1 MSLSAPPPQPQER
14 GASGRADNPG
24 GYFGAVFIPSLRIR
38 TLEAGGGP
46 WGFPPPPL
54 LLLLLLL
61 SSVSPHNHQLFH
73 YGLRGLF
80 RAPQSSRSVRCLRLR
95 CAPLA
100 AGGGGRTS
108 APPHP
113 QTPPPH
119 SITGEH
125 CRGRGG
131 RRRCSTAALSSWLSL
146 GFIRCPHWGGGP
158 HPKGVLHSTP
168 LDPH

>member
-38 TLEAGGGP
+38 TLEAGGGHGVSP
-46 WGFPPPPL
+46 PLPSSSSSSSFPLSLPITINFSTMGSGGYFGLRSHPAAFGVCGSAVRLWQPGGGQNLRTPPPPD
-54 LLLLLLL
+54 
-61 SSVSPHNHQLFH
+61 
-73 YGLRGLF
+73 
-80 RAPQSSRSVRCLRLR
+80 
-95 CAPLA
+95 
-100 AGGGGRTS
+100 
-108 APPHP
+108 
-113 QTPPPH
+113 PPPH

>member
-38 TLEAGGGP
+38 TLEAGGGH
-46 WGFPPPPL
+46 GVSPPL
-54 LLLLLLL
+54 PSSSSSSSFPL
-61 SSVSPHNHQLFH
+61 SLPITINFSTMGSGGYF
-73 YGLRGLF
+73 GLRSHPAAFGVCGS
-80 RAPQSSRSVRCLRLR
+80 AVRLWQ
-95 CAPLA
+95 P
-100 AGGGGRTS
+100 GGG
-108 APPHP
+108 AEPPHP
-113 QTPPPH
+113 PTPRPPPH